1 MELTKKET
9 NIMKTASFYT
19 AAHKMILAI
28 LRANRDGL
36 RVYDTHGWRAL
47 TDEEFRRLGH
57 AKPSDVSYAGDL
69 DDYGMFDGTWRAAV
83 DCGDALP
90 HASEYSISGM
100 LIAFDDKTVWETV
113 CAGLDLLGK
122 E

>member
-1 MELTKKET
+1 
-9 NIMKTASFYT
+9 MKTASFHTT
-19 AAHKMILAI
+19 ARKAILAT
-28 LRANRDGL
+28 LQANRDNL
-36 RVYDTHGWRAL
+36 RVHDTREWRFL

-57 AKPSDVSYAGDL
+57 AKPSDVSY
-69 DDYGMFDGTWRAAV
+69 
-83 DCGDALP
+83 
-90 HASEYSISGM
+90 ASEYSISGM

>member
-1 MELTKKET
+1 
-9 NIMKTASFYT
+9 MKTASFHTT
-19 AAHKMILAI
+19 ARKAILAT
-28 LRANRDGL
+28 LQTNRDNL
-36 RVYDTHGWRAL
+36 RVRDTREWRFL

-69 DDYGMFDGTWRAAV
+69 DDYDMFDGFWRAAV

-113 CAGLDLLGK
+113 CAGLNLLGK
-122 E
+122 EEHHGNEHK

>member
-1 MELTKKET
+1 
-9 NIMKTASFYT
+9 
-19 AAHKMILAI
+19 
-28 LRANRDGL
+28 
-36 RVYDTHGWRAL
+36 
-47 TDEEFRRLGH
+47 
-57 AKPSDVSYAGDL
+57 
-69 DDYGMFDGTWRAAV
+69 MFDGTWRAAV

>member
-1 MELTKKET
+1 MALSYRRG
-9 NIMKTASFYT
+9 IPTARPCE
-19 AAHKMILAI
+19 A
-28 LRANRDGL
+28 
-36 RVYDTHGWRAL
+36 
-47 TDEEFRRLGH
+47 
-57 AKPSDVSYAGDL
+57 SDVSYAGDL

>member
-1 MELTKKET
+1 MRAIWTT
-9 NIMKTASFYT
+9 TACST
-19 AAHKMILAI
+19 APGV
-28 LRANRDGL
+28 R
-36 RVYDTHGWRAL
+36 
-47 TDEEFRRLGH
+47 
-57 AKPSDVSYAGDL
+57 P
-69 DDYGMFDGTWRAAV
+69 

>member
-1 MELTKKET
+1 
-9 NIMKTASFYT
+9 MKTASFYT

-47 TDEEFRRLGH
+47 TDEELQRLDH

>member
-1 MELTKKET
+1 M
-9 NIMKTASFYT
+9 
-19 AAHKMILAI
+19 
-28 LRANRDGL
+28 RDT
-36 RVYDTHGWRAL
+36 REWRFL

-69 DDYGMFDGTWRAAV
+69 DDYGMSDGTWRAAV

>member
-1 MELTKKET
+1 
-9 NIMKTASFYT
+9 MKTASFYT
-19 AAHKMILAI
+19 AAHKMILAV

-57 AKPSDVSYAGDL
+57 AKPSDVSYADDL

>member
-1 MELTKKET
+1 
-9 NIMKTASFYT
+9 MKTASFHTT
-19 AAHKMILAI
+19 ARKAILAT
-28 LRANRDGL
+28 LQANRDDL
-36 RVYDTHGWRAL
+36 LVCDTREWRFL

-69 DDYGMFDGTWRAAV
+69 DDYGMFYGNWRADV
-83 DCGDALP
+83 DCGGVLP

>member
-1 MELTKKET
+1 
-9 NIMKTASFYT
+9 MKTASFHTT
-19 AAHKMILAI
+19 ARKAILAT
-28 LRANRDGL
+28 LQTNRD
-36 RVYDTHGWRAL
+36 D
-47 TDEEFRRLGH
+47 RLGH

-69 DDYGMFDGTWRAAV
+69 DDYGMFDGAWRAAV